1 MSKLNTLFPNDSFL
15 KNISNSMGKVDSK
28 SEIQIKQ
35 EIEQI
40 GYREFYRYYNERYV
54 RIKQLK
60 EENEELKLQNFNL
73 REDIMI
79 QKKSLPNK
87 EIKDKTFY
95 NLLDIP
101 SYEELKNQ
109 QKEFIKY
116 LENEIY
122 KHTIDI
128 QNFSK
133 NYNSYFMIINN
144 LKESKKKLEEILS
157 KYKEIVG
164 GVEDEF

>member
-1 MSKLNTLFPNDSFL
+1 
-15 KNISNSMGKVDSK
+15 
-28 SEIQIKQ
+28 
-35 EIEQI
+35 
-40 GYREFYRYYNERYV
+40 
-54 RIKQLK
+54 
-60 EENEELKLQNFNL
+60 
-73 REDIMI
+73 MI

-144 LKESKKKLEEILS
+144 LKESRKKLEEILS